1 MAQPGALLLPVALA
15 TAVGCRSQD
24 EPDGASASLRDLFLA
39 PCRRADDSSTE
50 SVVRRRIR

>member
-24 EPDGASASLRDLFLA
+24 EPDRASASLRDLFLA
-39 PCRRADDSSTE
+39 PCGRTDDSSTE